1 MAKQIIEK
9 FEVKV
14 GKFVSM
20 LNYGGLWG
28 RGSIGPLI
36 LNP

>member
-1 MAKQIIEK
+1 MGKQIIEK

-14 GKFVSM
+14 CKFVFM
-20 LNYGGLWG
+20 LNYGDLWG

-36 LNP
+36 LNL